1 MSSFPIPDSARASGA
16 LVYLGEHAMPWLVGH
31 SFRTFHFGTALLICS
46 GVKPDPELLFVA
58 AMLHDLALGT
68 DLDTTETDFQ
78 QRSADLAHSY
88 MIETGATQDLA
99 QRVHDAIAL
108 HLELDS
114 GTDPRPEVAGVHLG
128 ALVDV
133 TGLRLNEL
141 PTDFVEQ
148 ILREYPRNN
157 MKNALRAAM
166 ESEARRKPSSRIAVL
181 VRELNLLDVITA
193 APFEQII

>member
-1 MSSFPIPDSARASGA
+1 
-16 LVYLGEHAMPWLVGH
+16 MPWLVAH
-31 SFRTFHFGTALLICS
+31 SHRTFHFGTALVTRS

-68 DLDTTETDFQ
+68 DLDTTDTDFQ

-88 MIETGATQDLA
+88 MLETGATHERA
-99 QRVHDAIAL
+99 QLVHDAIAL
-108 HLELDS
+108 HLELTS
-114 GTDPRPEVAGVHLG
+114 GNDPRPEVAGVHLG

-148 ILREYPRNN
+148 ILHKYPRHD
-157 MKNALRAAM
+157 MKTALRAAM
-166 ESEARRKPSSRIAVL
+166 ESEAHHKPSSRIATL
-181 VRELNLLDVITA
+181 VREVNLLDLITV
-193 APFEQII
+193 APFDS